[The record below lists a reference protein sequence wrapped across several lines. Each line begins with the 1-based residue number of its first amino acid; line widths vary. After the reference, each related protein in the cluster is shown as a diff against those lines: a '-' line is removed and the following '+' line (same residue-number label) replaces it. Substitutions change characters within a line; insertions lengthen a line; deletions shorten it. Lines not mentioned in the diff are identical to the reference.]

1 MKHHE
6 GRLVPQKRHQGHQ
19 KSSNMKITKTIKNG
33 RPMWRV
39 NVEASFGGHRKRKFF
54 DSKVAAEVWIA
65 EARKNFRETGNINP
79 EGGITV
85 ADALDDYLEA
95 KASVGKRHRKDVE
108 RFSEMLR
115 KSFGQRLVGSVS
127 VMELNKWINRPEW
140 AAQATRATA
149 RRYCLAFWNWCVR
162 NEIIERN
169 RLLGTEVQGGTK
181 KSIHILTVPQC
192 AELLEKAN
200 KDMLPVIVLEM
211 FAGLRTCEAMEATTE
226 WIDLNDKEIIVYDSK
241 ETTGIPRRTIRIRE
255 AFLRWWPKSFEG
267 KVWPH
272 SWSTWVRQRRELR
285 ERLGWNIPQNALRHG
300 FASYLLA
307 AERSTGAVALEMG
320 HSSEAMVRKVYG
332 HAVKAKDA
340 EAFWAL

>member
-1 MKHHE
+1 MT
-6 GRLVPQKRHQGHQ
+6 
-19 KSSNMKITKTIKNG
+19 ITKTTKNG

-39 NVEASFGGHRKRKFF
+39 NVQATVGGHRKRKFF
-54 DSKVAAEVWIA
+54 ESKVAAEIWVA
-65 EARKNFRETGNINP
+65 EARKNLRETGKLEP
-79 EGGITV
+79 EQGITV

-95 KASVGKRHRKDVE
+95 KASVGKRHRKDIE
-108 RFSEMLR
+108 RFAEMLR
-115 KSFGQRLVGSVS
+115 KSFGPRLVGSVS
-127 VMELNKWINRPEW
+127 VIELNKWINRPEW
-140 AAQATRATA
+140 PAQATRATA
-149 RRYCLAFWNWCVR
+149 RRYCLCFWNWCVR

-192 AELLEKAN
+192 AELLDKAN
-200 KDMLPVIVLEM
+200 KDMLPVIVLEI
-211 FAGLRTCEAMEATTE
+211 FAGLRTCEAMAATTD
-226 WIDLNDKEIIVYDSK
+226 WIDLHDKEIIVYDSK
-241 ETTGIPRRTIRIRE
+241 ETTGIPRRTIRIRP
-255 AFLRWWPKSFEG
+255 AFLRYWPKSFEG

-272 SWSTWVRQRRELR
+272 SWSTWVRQRRKLR

-307 AERSTGAVALEMG
+307 AERSAGAVALEMG

>member
-1 MKHHE
+1 
-6 GRLVPQKRHQGHQ
+6 
-19 KSSNMKITKTIKNG
+19 MKISKTTKNG

-39 NVEASFGGHRKRKFF
+39 NVQATVGGHRKRKFF
-54 DSKVAAEVWIA
+54 ESKVAAEIWVA
-65 EARKNFRETGNINP
+65 EARKNLRETGKLEP
-79 EGGITV
+79 EQGITV
-85 ADALDDYLEA
+85 ASALDDYLEA
-95 KASVGKRHRKDVE
+95 KASVGKRHRKDIK
-108 RFSEMLR
+108 RFAAMLR
-115 KSFGQRLVGSVS
+115 KSFGPRLVGSVS

-192 AELLEKAN
+192 AELLKKAN

-226 WIDLNDKEIIVYDSK
+226 WIDLKDKEIIVYDSK
-241 ETTGIPRRTIRIRE
+241 ETTGIPRRTIRIRP

-307 AERSTGAVALEMG
+307 AERSAGAVALEMG